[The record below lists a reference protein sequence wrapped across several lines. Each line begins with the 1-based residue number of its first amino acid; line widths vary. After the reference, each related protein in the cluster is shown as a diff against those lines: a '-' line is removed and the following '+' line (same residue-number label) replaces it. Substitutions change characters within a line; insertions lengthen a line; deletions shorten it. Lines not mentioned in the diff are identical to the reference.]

1 MSRKW
6 DISYQPGPTL
16 DAVECDIQV
25 GSPLIAPEGL
35 YSETLEAV
43 ERYLLAV
50 SIAGFSKPYSMTK
63 ALVRIC

>member
-6 DISYQPGPTL
+6 DISYQPGPRL
-16 DAVECDIQV
+16 DAVECDIKS

-43 ERYLLAV
+43 ERYLLTV
-50 SIAGFSKPYSMTK
+50 SFAGFSKPYSMTK

>member
-6 DISYQPGPTL
+6 DISYQPEPRL
-16 DAVECDIQV
+16 DAVEYDIKS

-43 ERYLLAV
+43 ERYLLA
-50 SIAGFSKPYSMTK
+50 GFSQPYSMTK
-63 ALVRIC
+63 ALVRIY

>member
-6 DISYQPGPTL
+6 DISYQPGPRL
-16 DAVECDIQV
+16 DVVECDIKS

-43 ERYLLAV
+43 ERYLLTV
-50 SIAGFSKPYSMTK
+50 SIAGFSKPYSMT
-63 ALVRIC
+63 LVRIC